1 MLKSR
6 HFKSSQIKFNVEGV
20 LKHYVTSQYSKV
32 RSPPYSCVVP
42 LDPRLKLIAD
52 EYHLTN
58 IQSKEELSD
67 QYIPFISFQSTQL
80 IIKINKFANHTNC
93 QIVQ

>member
-67 QYIPFISFQSTQL
+67 QYIPSTEYY
-80 IIKINKFANHTNC
+80 IFPIKQHLLK
-93 QIVQ
+93 